1 MQEPIHLL
9 TPVQPR
15 YISQNNCTTSYSIGL
30 CTCILPVD
38 DCHLVSGHTNGW
50 IVIWSVESHRPYRQW
65 IGHANHQLISLHFWP
80 SDNSNVIISHARD
93 GFIRF
98 WDFSQFQVNDARL
111 FDPLIQVFSEIRT
124 YGVAFCNSS
133 LWSASVNSQSGLH
146 FLAHLCEEE
155 KEDDASKS
163 VKELV
168 IEVIQLPQF
177 TFICH
182 QSIDG
187 LQRFCK
193 NISNLGMCMAL
204 QGVEKSFTEEK
215 AHYLLL
221 AGFES
226 GHLILLGDGLVLTIL
241 DFPLGQSIP
250 IMKVSIRPAA
260 AVVLQQ
266 LCEEKTDLPPSNI
279 RLVALGGPV
288 VDTCDTKLSTD
299 GSLAFIQLEF
309 NVQLQNPY
317 KLLKVKKIISDSNVG
332 VSCFTWRD
340 DGRLLAVGQ
349 WNGQIR
355 LFQVQ
360 LKSSKLFKIKSLGYL
375 TSVGGLNEGS
385 LIGEWCATTL
395 NNSSGSNMNQDDKL
409 IRSCT
414 FTKGSD
420 F

>member
-1 MQEPIHLL
+1 MKMQEPIHLL

-193 NISNLGMCMAL
+193 NISNL
-204 QGVEKSFTEEK
+204 VYSYHESFYSTC
-215 AHYLLL
+215 
-221 AGFES
+221 S
-226 GHLILLGDGLVLTIL
+226 SS
-241 DFPLGQSIP
+241 SITA
-250 IMKVSIRPAA
+250 M
-260 AVVLQQ
+260 
-266 LCEEKTDLPPSNI
+266 CEEKTDLPPSNI

-420 F
+420 FLITSVPTNGGTLGSLLVWDVYRK